1 MEQASDCLFRELL
14 AASRKIEGKADMS
27 DDFRKG
33 VSVIITGGNIGLVAT
48 KDKHD
53 NTVLEPARLPEF
65 RRLILGDSQAPAL
78 ILREGGLA
86 GTSISVEFTDLRETR
101 LRYSDPEELD
111 SAQVDPELWAELAER
126 INRQYVRFEGFVVLH
141 GLDTMAYTA
150 SGLAFML
157 RNLQVPV
164 ILTGSQRPL
173 NYPRTDAL
181 QNIFS
186 AITLAASE
194 SLGIA
199 PVIPEVCVYS
209 YDTLYRGSRVCM
221 TDASSYRSFDSPNF
235 PPFGTVGEHIDIQQ
249 HLVAGRSNTL
259 MLNLRTQVS
268 AKVSILDVFPGMD
281 AGILLGLGAADEV
294 RGVLLRTYGMGTA
307 PTSPP
312 VLAALENLTNAGKVV
327 MNVTQARSG
336 RISRNEDPVSLR
348 LFEQGVI
355 SGVDMTAEAAYA
367 KMVILLSEKSDPQ
380 EVADLLQI
388 EQCGEQSLSIFNI
401 HFEAGETKDARDEG
415 KCSAELK
422 PINNAMVGSHLL
434 RLDSVKYIQLRM
446 LGVEPVEKKAGAAIT
461 RAIELEAML
470 VDPHADNKAAAHRVK
485 ADILR
490 WSSKGRPTI
499 NVAYDITA
507 FRDRLISPDQ
517 TPSTILVFETT
528 EAIRWKRLA
537 VVIYASRIKDTK
549 N

>member
-1 MEQASDCLFRELL
+1 MEQASDCLLRQLL
-14 AASRKIEGKADMS
+14 SIAAYLKGHQMP
-27 DDFRKG
+27 DDIRRG
-33 VSVIITGGNIGLVAT
+33 VSVIMTGGNIGLVAT

-53 NTVLEPARLPEF
+53 NTVLEPARLPEI
-65 RRLILGDSQAPAL
+65 RRLVLGDPQATSL

-86 GTSISVEFTDLRETR
+86 GTSVAVEFTDLRGTR
-101 LRYSDPEELD
+101 QRYSDPEELD
-111 SAQVDPELWAELAER
+111 SAQVDPQLWAELAER
-126 INRQYVRFEGFVVLH
+126 INKQYARFEGFVVLH

-157 RNLQVPV
+157 RNLQSPV

-199 PVIPEVCVYS
+199 PIIPEVCVYS
-209 YDTLYRGSRVCM
+209 YDTLYRGSRVSM
-221 TDASSYRSFDSPNF
+221 IDASSYRSFDSPNF

-249 HLVAGRSNTL
+249 HLIGDRSSTL
-259 MLNLRTQVS
+259 MLNLRTQVA

-281 AGILLGLGAADEV
+281 AGILLGLGAADDV

-307 PTSPP
+307 PTSPE
-312 VLAALENLTNAGKVV
+312 VLAALDNLTKAGKVV

-367 KMVILLSEKSDPQ
+367 KMVVLLSEKSDPQ

-401 HFEAGETKDARDEG
+401 HFEPGETRDIRDEG
-415 KCSAELK
+415 RCSAELK
-422 PINNAMVGSHLL
+422 PIKGLIGRHLL

-446 LGVEPVEKKAGAAIT
+446 LGVEPVEKKTGAAIT

-470 VDPHADNKAAAHRVK
+470 VDPHAEDKTAAHRVK

-499 NVAYDITA
+499 NVAYDITP
-507 FRDRLISPDQ
+507 FKDRLISPDQ

-528 EAIRWKRLA
+528 EAIRWKRLS
-537 VVIYASRIKDTK
+537 VVIHASRIKDGK